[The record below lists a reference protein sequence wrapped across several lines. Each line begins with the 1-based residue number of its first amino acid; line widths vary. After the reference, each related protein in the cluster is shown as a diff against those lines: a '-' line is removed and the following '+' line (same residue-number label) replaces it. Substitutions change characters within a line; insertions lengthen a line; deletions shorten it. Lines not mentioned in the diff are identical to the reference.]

1 MNIIG
6 LVAEYNPLHN
16 GHIYQIKN
24 IKEIFPD
31 SVIVLVLNGYFLERG
46 EISFLS
52 KEDKVRYALDNG
64 IDLVLELPVVFGCQA
79 ADIFSYQS
87 IYLLNKLNIDT
98 LVFGSESGDIKT
110 IRKIGIMQQ
119 DSGYNKLVKDYL
131 NKGLNYPTAMARAL
145 DIDFEFNPNDL
156 LGISYLKAIDKINPR
171 IKAVTI
177 KRTSSYHD
185 LESNSNIISAS
196 NIRNKFLSNVDVS
209 PYTPYFASIIKP
221 NMDLYFKVLK
231 CKILTDTKLDSY
243 LDVTEGLDYRLKK
256 VIGTC
261 NSLDE
266 LINKLKSKRYTY
278 NKISRTLVHILLG
291 ITPEVN
297 KYDSYLK
304 VLGFSKEGSN
314 YLKKLD
320 IDFNLYKHHPLYKYE
335 LNSSMIYD
343 LINNTNTYS
352 YESKN
357 KPVIKD

>member
-16 GHIYQIKN
+16 GHIYQIKK
-24 IKEIFPD
+24 IKEMFPD
-31 SVIVLVLNGYFLERG
+31 SVIVVVLNGYFLERG

-52 KEDKVRYALDNG
+52 KVDKVRYALDNG
-64 IDLVLELPVVFGCQA
+64 IDIVLELPVVFGCQA
-79 ADIFSYQS
+79 ADVFSYQS

-110 IRKIGIMQQ
+110 MKEIGIRQQ
-119 DSGYNKLVKDYL
+119 DSKYNDLVKDYL
-131 NKGLNYPTAMARAL
+131 NKGLNYPTAMAKAL

-185 LESNSNIISAS
+185 LDSNNNIISAS
-196 NIRNKFLSNVDVS
+196 NIRNKFLNNVDVS
-209 PYTPYFASIIKP
+209 PYTPYFARMINP
-221 NMDLYFKVLK
+221 NMNEYFKLLK
-231 CKILTDTKLDSY
+231 SKILTDTKLDSY

-256 VIGTC
+256 VIRNC

-291 ITPEVN
+291 ITPDVN

-320 IDFNLYKHHPLYKYE
+320 IDFNLYKHYPLYKYE

-343 LINNTNTYS
+343 LINNTDTYS
-352 YESKN
+352 YEKKN

>member
-16 GHIYQIKN
+16 GHIYQIKK
-24 IKEIFPD
+24 IKEIFPN

-64 IDLVLELPVVFGCQA
+64 IDIVLELPVVFGCQA

-98 LVFGSESGDIKT
+98 LVFGSESGDIKAMK
-110 IRKIGIMQQ
+110 KIGIMQQ

-209 PYTPYFASIIKP
+209 PYTPYFASMIKP

-256 VIGTC
+256 VIREC

-304 VLGFSKEGSN
+304 VLGFSKAGSN
-314 YLKKLD
+314 YLKSLD
-320 IDFNLYKHHPLYKYE
+320 IDFNLYKHYPLYKYE

-343 LINNTNTYS
+343 LINNTDTYS
-352 YESKN
+352 YEKKN

>member
-16 GHIYQIKN
+16 GHIYQIKK
-24 IKEIFPD
+24 IKEIFPN

-64 IDLVLELPVVFGCQA
+64 IDIVLELPVVFGCQA

-110 IRKIGIMQQ
+110 IRKIGVMQQ
-119 DSGYNKLVKDYL
+119 DSKYNELVKDYL
-131 NKGLNYPTAMARAL
+131 NKGLNYPTAMAKAL

-185 LESNSNIISAS
+185 LDSNNNIISAS
-196 NIRNKFLSNVDVS
+196 NIRNKFSNNVDVS
-209 PYTPYFASIIKP
+209 PYTPYFARMIKP
-221 NMDLYFKVLK
+221 NMNEYFKLLK
-231 CKILTDTKLDSY
+231 SKILTDTKLDSY

-256 VIGTC
+256 VIRNC

-304 VLGFSKEGSN
+304 VLGFSKAGSN
-314 YLKKLD
+314 YLKSLD
-320 IDFNLYKHHPLYKYE
+320 IDFNLYKHYPLYKYE

-343 LINNTNTYS
+343 LINNTDTYS

>member
-16 GHIYQIKN
+16 GHIYQIKK
-24 IKEIFPD
+24 IKEMFPD

-64 IDLVLELPVVFGCQA
+64 IDIVLELPVVFGCQA
-79 ADIFSYQS
+79 ADVFSYQS

-110 IRKIGIMQQ
+110 IRKIGVMQQ

-196 NIRNKFLSNVDVS
+196 NIRNKFLNNVDVS
-209 PYTPYFASIIKP
+209 PYTPYFARMINP
-221 NMDLYFKVLK
+221 NMNEYFKLLK
-231 CKILTDTKLDSY
+231 SKILTDTKLDSY

-256 VIGTC
+256 VIREC

-320 IDFNLYKHHPLYKYE
+320 IDFNLYKHHSLYKYE

-343 LINNTNTYS
+343 LINNTDTYS

>member
-16 GHIYQIKN
+16 GHIYQIKK

-64 IDLVLELPVVFGCQA
+64 IDIVLELPVVFGCQA

-110 IRKIGIMQQ
+110 IRKIGVMQQ

-185 LESNSNIISAS
+185 LDSNNNIISAS
-196 NIRNKFLSNVDVS
+196 NIRNKFSNNVDVS
-209 PYTPYFASIIKP
+209 PYTPYFARMIKP
-221 NMDLYFKVLK
+221 NMNEYFKLLK
-231 CKILTDTKLDSY
+231 SKILTDTKLDSY

-256 VIGTC
+256 VIRNC

-304 VLGFSKEGSN
+304 VLGFSKAGSN
-314 YLKKLD
+314 YLKSLD
-320 IDFNLYKHHPLYKYE
+320 IDFNLYKHYPLYKYE

-343 LINNTNTYS
+343 LINNTDTYS
-352 YESKN
+352 YEKKN

>member
-16 GHIYQIKN
+16 GHIYQIKK

-52 KEDKVRYALDNG
+52 KEDKVRYALNNG
-64 IDLVLELPVVFGCQA
+64 IDIVLELPVVFGCQA

-110 IRKIGIMQQ
+110 IRKIGVMQQ

-209 PYTPYFASIIKP
+209 PYTPYFARMIKP
-221 NMDLYFKVLK
+221 NMNEYFKLLK
-231 CKILTDTKLDSY
+231 SKILTDTKLDSY

-256 VIGTC
+256 VIRNC

-304 VLGFSKEGSN
+304 VLGFSKAGSN
-314 YLKKLD
+314 YLKSLD
-320 IDFNLYKHHPLYKYE
+320 IDFNLYKHYPLYKYE

-343 LINNTNTYS
+343 LINNTDTYS

>member
-16 GHIYQIKN
+16 GHIYQIKK
-24 IKEIFPD
+24 IKEMFPD

-64 IDLVLELPVVFGCQA
+64 IDIVLELPVVFGCQA
-79 ADIFSYQS
+79 ADVFSYQS

-110 IRKIGIMQQ
+110 MKEIGIRQQ
-119 DSGYNKLVKDYL
+119 DSKYNDLVKDYL
-131 NKGLNYPTAMARAL
+131 NKGLNYPTAMAKAL

-185 LESNSNIISAS
+185 LESNNNIISAS
-196 NIRNKFLSNVDVS
+196 NIRNKFLNNVDVA
-209 PYTPYFASIIKP
+209 PYTPYFARMIKP

-256 VIGTC
+256 VIRNC

-291 ITPEVN
+291 ITPDVN
-297 KYDSYLK
+297 AQDSYLK
-304 VLGFSKEGSN
+304 VLGFSKAGSN
-314 YLKKLD
+314 YLKSLD

-343 LINNTNTYS
+343 LINNTDTYS
-352 YESKN
+352 YEKKN